1 MSATALTVPVDLED
15 ATVLSPFTQADQ
27 KYRHA
32 IEAPGRELRSAL
44 ARARAVPRVNL
55 GGNDLTAA
63 VLLRLRSFFRSQHL
77 TKEALGKRKA
87 APAADFFVE
96 TVCFYLTVALGKLD
110 PTLRVAS
117 EKSIT
122 RKRGSMRPD
131 ISIWRDETLVAC
143 VECKTQLGW
152 TRRTWLTDF
161 KKREKGLSKESPGA
175 KLFLLVMTGANW
187 PGFGTDASCD
197 KQFFL
202 LLDRIWPR
210 DIDPE
215 RIGEIPPGIERL
227 LSAIV
232 AASLGEP

>member
-1 MSATALTVPVDLED
+1 
-15 ATVLSPFTQADQ
+15 VLDTFTGADQ

-44 ARARAVPRVNL
+44 ARARAVPSVNL
-55 GGNDLTAA
+55 KGNDVTAA
-63 VLLRLRSFFRSQHL
+63 VLLRLRSFFHSQHL
-77 TKEALGKRKA
+77 TKETLSKKKA

-96 TVCFYLTVALGKLD
+96 TVCFYLTVALEKLA

-152 TRRTWLTDF
+152 SRKTWRPDF
-161 KKREKGLSKESPGA
+161 KKREKGLSRESPGA
-175 KLFLLVMTGANW
+175 RLFLLVMTGANW
-187 PGFGTDASCD
+187 DGIGKDARHD

-202 LLDRIWPR
+202 LLDNIWPK
-210 DIDPE
+210 DINTSKL
-215 RIGEIPPGIERL
+215 GEIRPSMECLI
-227 LSAIV
+227 SAIII
-232 AASLGEP
+232 AALGDP